1 MSSRV
6 RPVTKVLLGCVALAA
21 LAAAG
26 PAPANAQRPDR
37 ERAGTEV
44 VVYPG
49 DGVDVWRH
57 GRDLGKLKRTP
68 PAFRRFVDARLD
80 HLWREAGARA
90 KCGSSVLI
98 TVKQYGPRRYAL
110 LSNEGWFAHAG
121 DPASCNAGGHY
132 TIAAHWNGR
141 WRAVLSGQDLLTCR
155 ELNQYGVPRSIGG
168 PTCLNANGRPVRY
181 R

>member
-1 MSSRV
+1 MPSRA
-6 RPVTKVLLGCVALAA
+6 RPVATLVIGCVALAA
-21 LAAAG
+21 VVAG
-26 PAPANAQRPDR
+26 LAPAQAQQSDHARP
-37 ERAGTEV
+37 ASEV

-57 GRDLGKLKRTP
+57 GHDLGKLRRTP
-68 PAFRRFVDARLD
+68 PSFRRFVADRLD
-80 HLWREAGARA
+80 RLWRENGARA
-90 KCGSSVLI
+90 TCRSSVLI

-121 DPASCNAGGHY
+121 DPGSCNAGGHY

-141 WRAVLSGQDLLTCR
+141 WRAILSGQDLLTCR
-155 ELNQYGVPRSIGG
+155 QLNHYRVPRTIGG
-168 PTCLNANGRPVRY
+168 PTCLGADGRPVRY